1 MMYDEN
7 IELDNDLYNSLRDI
21 VKEMSDVMPHSL
33 LNKVINPFNL
43 ESIFEL
49 DAELYEELLID
60 L

>member
-1 MMYDEN
+1 MEN
-7 IELDNDLYNSLRDI
+7 IVLVGMLYNNLRNEI
-21 VKEMSDVMPHSL
+21 
-33 LNKVINPFNL
+33 LNTMLYEVINPFNL